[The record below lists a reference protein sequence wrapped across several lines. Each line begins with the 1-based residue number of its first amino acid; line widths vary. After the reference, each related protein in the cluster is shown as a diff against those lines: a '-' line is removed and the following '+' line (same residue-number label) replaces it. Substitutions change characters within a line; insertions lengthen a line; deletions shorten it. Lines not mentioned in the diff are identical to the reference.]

1 VSFNRTI
8 QTLKI
13 GRLVLEM
20 FEKYW
25 IDQFA
30 GLLNVVGN
38 KKVKEE
44 DSPVAKQVRTA
55 LRGR

>member
-38 KKVKEE
+38 KKVGHPGIVWV
-44 DSPVAKQVRTA
+44 DLWV
-55 LRGR
+55 